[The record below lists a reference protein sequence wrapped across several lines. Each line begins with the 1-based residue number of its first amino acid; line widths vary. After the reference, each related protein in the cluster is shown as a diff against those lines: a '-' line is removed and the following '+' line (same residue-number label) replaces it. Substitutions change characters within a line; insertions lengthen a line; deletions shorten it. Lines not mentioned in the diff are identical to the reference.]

1 MVNEFL
7 KIYLPRSGAGIDTP
21 YKRYRFWH
29 APPRR
34 RRMQKFS
41 TLKSAAL
48 VCRWIKFIGGFK
60 LSGFKEEFSRRY
72 R

>member
-29 APPRR
+29 AR
-34 RRMQKFS
+34 
-41 TLKSAAL
+41 LGGVGCKS
-48 VCRWIKFIGGFK
+48 
-60 LSGFKEEFSRRY
+60 SRR
-72 R
+72 